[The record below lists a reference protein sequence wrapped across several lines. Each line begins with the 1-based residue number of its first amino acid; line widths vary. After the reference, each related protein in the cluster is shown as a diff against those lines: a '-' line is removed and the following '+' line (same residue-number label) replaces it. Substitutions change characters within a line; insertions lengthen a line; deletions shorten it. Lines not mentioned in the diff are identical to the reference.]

1 MAGIQADITA
11 AEDRAA
17 ALRQEMRD
25 KLAGQTDLTEQTKH
39 LAQPVSD
46 KKADQAALSAEKDS
60 VLRSVEDLR
69 GLQAD
74 MVSDRA
80 ERDRR
85 VQAYRQAN
93 EKALA
98 DMAGHQAAL
107 AEKNDRAAQLRMFGR
122 GWYTLVHSVVEPGQ
136 SIGEQLAAR
145 GIRPQDLDYVLF
157 SHLDPDHIAGISE
170 VRGAK
175 RLLVAEEEYFWSCRV
190 NLRYYRAD
198 LTPQAVA
205 AETAQACLDVLNRL
219 QAAGCDAL
227 GLGRKAIWSAWSM
240 SDWRDSDFPAQL
252 QNLRCTVEVRSE
264 PAA

>member
-1 MAGIQADITA
+1 MLFSNHLVNIAYIHEEGTAMAQIRIHVLHCGKIGVAPNLPASAQWRWPAKADARRLKSGARIW
-11 AEDRAA
+11 
-17 ALRQEMRD
+17 L
-25 KLAGQTDLTEQTKH
+25 
-39 LAQPVSD
+39 PVS
-46 KKADQAALSAEKDS
+46 AYL
-60 VLRSVEDLR
+60 VEHPK
-69 GLQAD
+69 GLFLVDAGLPRT
-74 MVSDRA
+74 VSPTGI
-80 ERDRR
+80 E
-85 VQAYRQAN
+85 
-93 EKALA
+93 
-98 DMAGHQAAL
+98 
-107 AEKNDRAAQLRMFGR
+107 DRAAQLRMFGR

-157 SHLDPDHIAGISE
+157 SHLDPDHVAGISE

-190 NLRYYRAD
+190 NLRYDRAD
-198 LTPQAVA
+198 LTPQGVS

-240 SDWRDSDFPAQL
+240 SDWRDSDFPARL
-252 QNLRCTVEVRSE
+252 QNLRWTVEVRSE